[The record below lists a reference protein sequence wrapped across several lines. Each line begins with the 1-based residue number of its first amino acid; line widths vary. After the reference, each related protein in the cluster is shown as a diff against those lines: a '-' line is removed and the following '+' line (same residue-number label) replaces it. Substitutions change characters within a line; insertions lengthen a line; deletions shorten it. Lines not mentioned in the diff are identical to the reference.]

1 MALRYSKGYS
11 QICSGLTWAIL
22 STTRALTNHYYQV
35 KTTKSFLLAIILLGF
50 KIYTIIARLT
60 FPNQFYHP
68 FLQLS
73 TRHPGMHSRPSRYSV
88 GSQSAIDQ
96 TSALTIGS
104 SAKDQLLTP
113 FAGRI
118 TDAELSC
125 DCISFH
131 GSSSTLI
138 EIAFRPQSLH
148 YSPCRAIIYDT
159 RDKWSMPFS
168 QLAQVIKSFDPIRT
182 INSLGIQ

>member
-1 MALRYSKGYS
+1 MSVGFIVIEESTVRGLEQMALRYSKGYS

-113 FAGRI
+113 FAW
-118 TDAELSC
+118 
-125 DCISFH
+125 
-131 GSSSTLI
+131 
-138 EIAFRPQSLH
+138 
-148 YSPCRAIIYDT
+148 
-159 RDKWSMPFS
+159 WSMPFS